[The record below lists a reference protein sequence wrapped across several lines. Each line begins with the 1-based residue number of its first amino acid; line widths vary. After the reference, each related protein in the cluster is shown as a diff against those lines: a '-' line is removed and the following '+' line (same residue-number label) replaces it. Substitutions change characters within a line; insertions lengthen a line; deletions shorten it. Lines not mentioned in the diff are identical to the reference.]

1 MISIEVY
8 SAKWCNGCVALEKV
22 LEGQEYNKIDVEE
35 NIEMSARYGIRNLP
49 STLFKK
55 DGEIKA
61 KHVGLM
67 TVEQFIEYK
76 NLCL

>member
-1 MISIEVY
+1 MVEIDVY
-8 SAKWCNGCVALEKV
+8 GAKWCNARTALKKV
-22 LEGQEYNKIDVEE
+22 LEGQDYTKIDVEE

-67 TVEQFIEYK
+67 TVEQFINYK
-76 NLCL
+76 ELCK

>member
-1 MISIEVY
+1 MIEIDVY
-8 SAKWCNGCVALEKV
+8 GAKWCNACTALEKV
-22 LEGQEYNKIDVEE
+22 LEGQDYTKIDVEE

-67 TVEQFIEYK
+67 TVEQFLNYK
-76 NLCL
+76 ELCK

>member
-1 MISIEVY
+1 MISIDVY
-8 SAKWCNGCVALEKV
+8 GAKWCVNCSTLEKV
-22 LEGQEYNKIDVEE
+22 LEGQEYTKIDVEE
-35 NIEMSARYGIRNLP
+35 NIEMSAKFGIKNLP
-49 STLFKK
+49 TTLFKK

-67 TVEQFIEYK
+67 TVEQFLEYK

>member
-1 MISIEVY
+1 MIEIITF
-8 SAKWCNGCVALEKV
+8 SAEWCNNCSVLHKV
-22 LEGQEYNKIDVEE
+22 LEGQDYTKIDVEE
-35 NIEMSARYGIRNLP
+35 NVEMSARYGIMNLP

-67 TVEQFIEYK
+67 TVEQFLEYK

>member
-1 MISIEVY
+1 MIEIDVY
-8 SAKWCNGCVALEKV
+8 GAKWCNACNALEKV
-22 LEGQEYNKIDVEE
+22 LEGQDYTKIDVEE